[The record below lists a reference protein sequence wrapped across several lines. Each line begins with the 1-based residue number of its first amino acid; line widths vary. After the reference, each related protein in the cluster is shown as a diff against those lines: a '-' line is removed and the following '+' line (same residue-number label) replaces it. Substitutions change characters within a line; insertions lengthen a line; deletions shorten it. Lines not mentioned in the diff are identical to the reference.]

1 MNIDEI
7 IQKTWNNC
15 NGLDINV
22 GVSSRHVHLHEDH
35 VKALFGHDLTCY
47 KDLTQPGQY
56 ACNEKVDL
64 IGPKGTIKGVRVLG
78 PTRRATQVEV
88 SKTDSIIL
96 GLDVPLRMS
105 DDIEGT
111 PGIKLVG
118 EKGEIMLDK
127 GVIVAKRHIH
137 MSPEDAQKAGVV
149 DGETV
154 WVSANTPRKFVMG
167 DIVVRVSGKFALD
180 FHVDTDEANAV
191 WLKSGDKIRIVR

>member
-1 MNIDEI
+1 MSVDEM
-7 IQKTWNNC
+7 IQKTWNDSNR
-15 NGLDINV
+15 LDINV
-22 GVSSRHVHLHEDH
+22 GVSSRHIHLHEDH
-35 VKALFGHDLTCY
+35 VKILFGHDLTCY

-64 IGPKGTIKGVRVLG
+64 VGPKGTIKGVRVLG

-118 EKGEIMLDK
+118 EKGEIILDK

-137 MSPEDAQKAGVV
+137 MSPEDAEKAGVTN
-149 DGETV
+149 GEMV
-154 WVSANTPRKFVMG
+154 WVSANTPRKLVMG
-167 DIVVRVSGKFALD
+167 DIVIRVSKTFALD
-180 FHVDTDEANAV
+180 FHIDTDEANAA

>member
-180 FHVDTDEANAV
+180 FHVDTDEANAA
-191 WLKSGDKIRIVR
+191 WLKCGDKIRIVR

>member
-180 FHVDTDEANAV
+180 FHVDTDEANAA

>member
-1 MNIDEI
+1 
-7 IQKTWNNC
+7 
-15 NGLDINV
+15 
-22 GVSSRHVHLHEDH
+22 
-35 VKALFGHDLTCY
+35 
-47 KDLTQPGQY
+47 
-56 ACNEKVDL
+56 
-64 IGPKGTIKGVRVLG
+64 VLG

-118 EKGEIMLDK
+118 EKGEIVLDK

-137 MSPEDAQKAGVV
+137 MSPEDAEKAGVTN
-149 DGETV
+149 GEMV
-154 WVSANTPRKFVMG
+154 WVSANTPRKLVMG
-167 DIVVRVSGKFALD
+167 DIVIRVSKTFALD
-180 FHVDTDEANAV
+180 FHIDTDEANAA